1 MTNQNILEITDL
13 NGYAQGV
20 SRSDSGKI
28 VFVDKALPG
37 DVVEVFY
44 TENSKRFSNAK
55 ILKKLLNPA
64 HGERKPSVNIL
75 RNATAAKYKSL
86 N

>member
-20 SRSDSGKI
+20 SKSASGKI

-55 ILKKLLNPA
+55 IIKIIKPRPMENRSLL
-64 HGERKPSVNIL
+64 S
-75 RNATAAKYKSL
+75 TF
-86 N
+86 